1 MALPSVDK
9 GRTVELTR
17 DVYGG
22 VDEAFL
28 SLSFGF
34 LVCKAQVLSTQQVVV
49 RSKCW
54 SGA

>member
-9 GRTVELTR
+9 ERAAELTR

-34 LVCKAQVLSTQQVVV
+34 LVCKVQVLSTQ
-49 RSKCW
+49 K
-54 SGA
+54 